1 MRRKILALSLVLAM
15 AASVLSPAAMAQTV
29 SDSLPTVIATSE
41 STAES
46 TSAAESESTA
56 ESTSTAE
63 SVSTPASAPA
73 AESTSDAVASEN
85 TNAAQPQADEVAI
98 DETNFP
104 DANFREHVKHYDTDG
119 NGSFSQAELDAVT
132 EMNVSFFERVQNLK
146 GIEYFTAL
154 TSLNVSDNQLTSLD
168 VSANTVLTELNVYN
182 NQLTS
187 LDVSGCTG
195 LISLYVHNNQLTSL
209 DVSKNTALQNLYVGG
224 NQLTSLDVS
233 ANTALTDLYAPYN
246 QLTSLDV
253 SANTALISLSVFEN
267 QLISL
272 KLGNKPSW
280 EYTVDNPTQLSL
292 TAKAGAAIDLK
303 TYAPFFDASKVSNVQ
318 GGTID
323 TNGVLTGWTSGS
335 PVTYTY
341 DAGFE
346 QVLNVEITI
355 QDEAQTT
362 EVAIDEANF
371 PDANFREVV
380 KRFDKDGNGSFSQA
394 ELDAVKGLSPFNE
407 GIQNLK
413 GIEYFTALKYLD
425 VGSNQLTTLDVSAN
439 TALTELEASGNQL
452 TSLDVSA
459 NTALTNLSVKYNQL
473 TSLDVSGC
481 TMLTNLDVESNKLTT
496 LDVSTNTALS
506 RLSVRENQLTNL
518 DISANTALINLNL
531 STNKLTKLDLSAN
544 TALTSLNVYNNQLTE
559 LDLSA
564 NTALTSLNV
573 SGNQLTALN
582 VSANTKLTDL
592 YVENN
597 QLTELDV
604 SANTVLTNLGVSYNQ
619 LTSLDLSANEQL
631 FQLSAKGTSLTAL
644 RLGNLMTWDLFDVD
658 NPTKVSLTAETG
670 TAIDLKTYAPFFDAS
685 KVSNVQGGT
694 IDTNGVLT
702 GWTSGSPVT
711 YTYDAGFE
719 QVLNVEITVQDEA
732 QATEVTIDETNFP
745 DANFREFVKQY
756 DTDKNGSFSQA
767 ELDAVTEI
775 AASLKGIQ
783 SLKGVEYFTA
793 LTDLHV
799 ANNQLT
805 SLDVSKNTALTD
817 LHVANNQLTSLDVSA
832 NTALTSLN
840 VGGNQLTSLDVSKN
854 TALTDLHVAD
864 NQLTSLDVSSN
875 QLTSL
880 DVSANTALTNL
891 NAPYNQLTAL
901 KLGHVPAF
909 GYTID
914 NPTKVSLTA
923 KAGTAID
930 LKTYAPF
937 FDASKVS
944 NVQGGTIDA
953 NGVLT
958 GWTSGS
964 PVTYTYDAGFEQ
976 VLNVSIVIVDEDLK
990 GLSLVATPFSKTYNG
1005 KAVTEQELIAG
1016 AKATYEGKEVSG
1028 KWSVENL
1035 PEMKDVG
1042 TYRPVLTFTPDSA
1055 EYVGGTIETSVQI
1068 NPAPFSV
1075 WVGLSNY
1082 NINTGDKLPT
1092 VSLQYGGTPNGEV
1105 LQSTVEPVFTGMP
1118 EQSTAGTY
1126 TIVLSNAKEVLESL
1140 KAQPTAKNY
1149 TIQLWDKASLFISRY
1164 IQLPNAPTSPVEGT
1178 TGRLLMEKTFTN
1190 VPESLKAVGLDSV
1203 EKVTDKLLA
1212 SVTGATKD
1220 NTVMYDVHYSISAD
1234 GQTWNALTPEQFP
1247 KEGLTITLPYP
1258 EGVDTKANDFTAMH
1272 MFTQDVNGFKTGDV
1286 EVIKAVK
1293 TDAGLQMTVKGF
1305 SPIAIT
1311 WAKAGTTPPI
1321 DGGNGGN
1328 VVTPPTGGNGTTTQP
1343 TTPNPGTGAIAQTG
1357 DNSAVAVWGIVMAL
1371 CATAAAGLMIVKS
1384 KGKKKP

>member
-1 MRRKILALSLVLAM
+1 M
-15 AASVLSPAAMAQTV
+15 
-29 SDSLPTVIATSE
+29 
-41 STAES
+41 
-46 TSAAESESTA
+46 
-56 ESTSTAE
+56 STAE
-63 SVSTPASAPA
+63 SVSTADSANA
-73 AESTSDAVASEN
+73 AESASAAEN
-85 TNAAQPQADEVAI
+85 TTAAQPQAD
-98 DETNFP
+98 
-104 DANFREHVKHYDTDG
+104 
-119 NGSFSQAELDAVT
+119 
-132 EMNVSFFERVQNLK
+132 
-146 GIEYFTAL
+146 
-154 TSLNVSDNQLTSLD
+154 
-168 VSANTVLTELNVYN
+168 
-182 NQLTS
+182 
-187 LDVSGCTG
+187 
-195 LISLYVHNNQLTSL
+195 
-209 DVSKNTALQNLYVGG
+209 
-224 NQLTSLDVS
+224 
-233 ANTALTDLYAPYN
+233 
-246 QLTSLDV
+246 
-253 SANTALISLSVFEN
+253 
-267 QLISL
+267 
-272 KLGNKPSW
+272 
-280 EYTVDNPTQLSL
+280 
-292 TAKAGAAIDLK
+292 
-303 TYAPFFDASKVSNVQ
+303 
-318 GGTID
+318 
-323 TNGVLTGWTSGS
+323 
-335 PVTYTY
+335 
-341 DAGFE
+341 
-346 QVLNVEITI
+346 
-355 QDEAQTT
+355 

-685 KVSNVQGGT
+685 KVSNVKGGT
-694 IDTNGVLT
+694 IDANGVLT

-767 ELDAVTEI
+767 ELGAVTEI
-775 AASLKGIQ
+775 VAFLKGIQ

-793 LTDLHV
+793 LESLNVRDNQLTSLDVSKNTALESLNV
-799 ANNQLT
+799 RNNQLT
-805 SLDVSKNTALTD
+805 SLDVSKNTALTE
-817 LHVANNQLTSLDVSA
+817 LY
-832 NTALTSLN
+832 

-864 NQLTSLDVSSN
+864 NQLTSLDVSKNTALTSLKVHINQLTSLDVSKNTALTDLTVTDNQLSKLDVSKNTALEVLYADSSQLAELDVSKNTALTDLHVADNQLTSLDVSKNTALTSLKVHINQLTSLDVSKNTALTDLTVTDNQLSKLDVSKNTALEVLYADSSQLAELDVSKNTALTDLHVADNQLTSLDVSKNTALTSLDARYN

-880 DVSANTALTNL
+880 DVSANTALTFLEVSFNRL
-891 NAPYNQLTAL
+891 TSLDVSANTALESLSVHGSQLAELDVSKNTALTDLYVADNQLTSLDVSKNTALTSLDARYNQLTSLDVSANTAL
-901 KLGHVPAF
+901 KSLYVNGTP
-909 GYTID
+909 
-914 NPTKVSLTA
+914 LTA
-923 KAGTAID
+923 LQLGSNPSDYFGIDSPTRLSTTAKTGTAVD

-944 NVQGGTIDA
+944 NVKGGTIDA

-990 GLSLVATPFSKTYNG
+990 GLSLVANPFSKTYNG

-1055 EYVGGTIETSVQI
+1055 EYESGTIETSVQI

-1092 VSLQYGGTPNGEV
+1092 VSLQYSGAVNGEV
-1105 LQSTVEPVFTGMP
+1105 LESTVEPVFTGMP

-1212 SVTGATKD
+1212 SVNGATKD
-1220 NTVMYDVHYSISAD
+1220 NTVVYDVHYSISAD

-1311 WAKAGTTPPI
+1311 WAKAGTTPPT

-1328 VVTPPTGGNGTTTQP
+1328 VVTPPTDGGNGTTTQP

-1371 CATAAAGLMIVKS
+1371 CATAAAGLMIMKS
-1384 KGKKKP
+1384 KGKKKQ

>member
-41 STAES
+41 SAAESASAAESESTAESVSTADSANAAES

-85 TNAAQPQADEVAI
+85 TTAAQPQADEVAI

-104 DANFREHVKHYDTDG
+104 DANFREIVKQYDADG

-233 ANTALTDLYAPYN
+233 ANTALTDLYAPEN

-253 SANTALISLSVFEN
+253 SANTALISLSVFDN

-280 EYTVDNPTQLSL
+280 EWEYAVDNPTQLSL
-292 TAKAGAAIDLK
+292 TAKAGTAIDLK
-303 TYAPFFDASKVSNVQ
+303 TYAPFFDASKVSNVK
-318 GGTID
+318 GGAID
-323 TNGVLTGWTSGS
+323 ANGVLTGWTSGS

-362 EVAIDEANF
+362 EVAIDETNF
-371 PDANFREVV
+371 PDAIFREFV
-380 KRFDKDGNGSFSQA
+380 KKYDTDGNGSFSQA
-394 ELDAVKGLSPFNE
+394 ELDAVTEIDDASYRV
-407 GIQNLK
+407 IQNLK
-413 GIEYFTALKYLD
+413 GIECFTALESLDVSSNQLTSLDVSENTALTSLNVSGNQLSELDVSANTALESLEVGVNQLTSLDVSANTELLSLD
-425 VGSNQLTTLDVSAN
+425 VGSNQLTSLDVSAN
-439 TALTELEASGNQL
+439 TELLSLDVGGNQL

-459 NTALTNLSVKYNQL
+459 NTAL
-473 TSLDVSGC
+473 
-481 TMLTNLDVESNKLTT
+481 E
-496 LDVSTNTALS
+496 
-506 RLSVRENQLTNL
+506 
-518 DISANTALINLNL
+518 
-531 STNKLTKLDLSAN
+531 
-544 TALTSLNVYNNQLTE
+544 SLNVY
-559 LDLSA
+559 
-564 NTALTSLNV
+564 
-573 SGNQLTALN
+573 
-582 VSANTKLTDL
+582 
-592 YVENN
+592 
-597 QLTELDV
+597 
-604 SANTVLTNLGVSYNQ
+604 
-619 LTSLDLSANEQL
+619 
-631 FQLSAKGTSLTAL
+631 
-644 RLGNLMTWDLFDVD
+644 
-658 NPTKVSLTAETG
+658 
-670 TAIDLKTYAPFFDAS
+670 
-685 KVSNVQGGT
+685 GG
-694 IDTNGVLT
+694 
-702 GWTSGSPVT
+702 
-711 YTYDAGFE
+711 
-719 QVLNVEITVQDEA
+719 
-732 QATEVTIDETNFP
+732 
-745 DANFREFVKQY
+745 
-756 DTDKNGSFSQA
+756 
-767 ELDAVTEI
+767 
-775 AASLKGIQ
+775 
-783 SLKGVEYFTA
+783 
-793 LTDLHV
+793 
-799 ANNQLT
+799 
-805 SLDVSKNTALTD
+805 
-817 LHVANNQLTSLDVSA
+817 QLTSLDVSA
-832 NTALTSLN
+832 NTALE
-840 VGGNQLTSLDVSKN
+840 SLDVPY
-854 TALTDLHVAD
+854 
-864 NQLTSLDVSSN
+864 N

-891 NAPYNQLTAL
+891 NVSVNQLTSLDVSANTALETLYVSDNQLTSLDVSKNTALTNLATSHNQLTTLDVSANTALESLEVGVNQLTSLDVSDCTALESLYVSNNQLTSLDVSANTALGRLEVGSNRLTSLDVSKNTALTALDVSHNQLTSLDVSGCTALTALYVPYNQLTSLDVSKNTALTALDVSYNQLTSLDVSANTAL
-901 KLGHVPAF
+901 KDLKAQGCNLTSLDVSANTALTNLNVVSNQLTSLDVSANTALKSLYVSNNPLAALQLGSNPSDYF
-909 GYTID
+909 WID
-914 NPTKVSLTA
+914 SPTRLSTTA
-923 KAGTAID
+923 KTGTPID

-964 PVTYTYDAGFEQ
+964 PVTYTYDAGFEK

-990 GLSLVATPFSKTYNG
+990 GLSLVANPFSKTYNG

-1042 TYRPVLTFTPDSA
+1042 AYRPVLTFTPDSA

-1082 NINTGDKLPT
+1082 NINTGDALPT
-1092 VSLQYGGTPNGEV
+1092 VSLQYSGAVNGEV

-1164 IQLPNAPTSPVEGT
+1164 IQLPNAPASPVEGT

-1212 SVTGATKD
+1212 SVTGTTKD
-1220 NTVMYDVHYSISAD
+1220 NTVVYDVHYSISAD

-1311 WAKAGTTPPI
+1311 WAKAGTTTPPTG
-1321 DGGNGGN
+1321 GGNGGN

-1371 CATAAAGLMIVKS
+1371 CATAAAGLMIMKS
-1384 KGKKKP
+1384 KGKKKQ

>member
-29 SDSLPTVIATSE
+29 SDSVPIVIATSE

-233 ANTALTDLYAPYN
+233 ANTALTDLYAPEN

-253 SANTALISLSVFEN
+253 SANTALISLSVFDN

-280 EYTVDNPTQLSL
+280 AYAVDNPTQL
-292 TAKAGAAIDLK
+292 
-303 TYAPFFDASKVSNVQ
+303 
-318 GGTID
+318 
-323 TNGVLTGWTSGS
+323 
-335 PVTYTY
+335 
-341 DAGFE
+341 
-346 QVLNVEITI
+346 
-355 QDEAQTT
+355 
-362 EVAIDEANF
+362 
-371 PDANFREVV
+371 
-380 KRFDKDGNGSFSQA
+380 
-394 ELDAVKGLSPFNE
+394 
-407 GIQNLK
+407 
-413 GIEYFTALKYLD
+413 
-425 VGSNQLTTLDVSAN
+425 
-439 TALTELEASGNQL
+439 
-452 TSLDVSA
+452 
-459 NTALTNLSVKYNQL
+459 
-473 TSLDVSGC
+473 
-481 TMLTNLDVESNKLTT
+481 
-496 LDVSTNTALS
+496 
-506 RLSVRENQLTNL
+506 
-518 DISANTALINLNL
+518 
-531 STNKLTKLDLSAN
+531 
-544 TALTSLNVYNNQLTE
+544 
-559 LDLSA
+559 
-564 NTALTSLNV
+564 
-573 SGNQLTALN
+573 
-582 VSANTKLTDL
+582 
-592 YVENN
+592 
-597 QLTELDV
+597 
-604 SANTVLTNLGVSYNQ
+604 
-619 LTSLDLSANEQL
+619 
-631 FQLSAKGTSLTAL
+631 
-644 RLGNLMTWDLFDVD
+644 
-658 NPTKVSLTAETG
+658 
-670 TAIDLKTYAPFFDAS
+670 
-685 KVSNVQGGT
+685 
-694 IDTNGVLT
+694 
-702 GWTSGSPVT
+702 
-711 YTYDAGFE
+711 
-719 QVLNVEITVQDEA
+719 
-732 QATEVTIDETNFP
+732 
-745 DANFREFVKQY
+745 
-756 DTDKNGSFSQA
+756 
-767 ELDAVTEI
+767 
-775 AASLKGIQ
+775 
-783 SLKGVEYFTA
+783 
-793 LTDLHV
+793 
-799 ANNQLT
+799 
-805 SLDVSKNTALTD
+805 
-817 LHVANNQLTSLDVSA
+817 
-832 NTALTSLN
+832 
-840 VGGNQLTSLDVSKN
+840 
-854 TALTDLHVAD
+854 
-864 NQLTSLDVSSN
+864 
-875 QLTSL
+875 
-880 DVSANTALTNL
+880 
-891 NAPYNQLTAL
+891 
-901 KLGHVPAF
+901 
-909 GYTID
+909 
-914 NPTKVSLTA
+914 SLTA

-976 VLNVSIVIVDEDLK
+976 VLNVEITIQDEAQTTEVAIDETNFPDANFREIVKRYDTDGNGSFSQAELDAVTEIIASYKGIQNLKGIEYFTALTSLGVSGNQLTSLDVSANTALTSLDVGANQLTSLDVSGCTALTSLYVSDNQLTSLDVSGCTALTSLNVRNNQLTSLDVSANAALESLYVSNNQLTSLDVSDHTALTSLDVSGIYNDDGNKLALLDVSGCTALKSLDASNTQLTSLDVSGCTALTSLKVSNTQLTSLDMSANTALESLDVSSDQLMSLNVSKNTALTKLSVYSKQLSDLDLSNCTALTKLDASSSQLTSLDLSKNTALKELTLNYAQLTSLNLSANTELTQLWVYDTQLTTLDLSKNTALTYLFAGNNRLSALDLSANKALGSLSVQESLITSLDLSANTALGSLGVADTPLTSLDLSTHKQLAELVIHGVPLTALKLGSAPSFRYTIDNPTKASLTAKTGTGIDMKTYAPFFEASKVSNVQGGSIDANGVLTGWTSGSPVTYTYDAGFEKVLNVSIVIVDEDLK
-990 GLSLVATPFSKTYNG
+990 GLSLVANPFSKTYNG

-1042 TYRPVLTFTPDSA
+1042 TYRHVLTFTPDSA
-1055 EYVGGTIETSVQI
+1055 EYESGTIETSVQI
-1068 NPAPFSV
+1068 NPAHFSAA
-1075 WVGLSNY
+1075 VGLSNY
-1082 NINTGDKLPT
+1082 NINTGDALPT
-1092 VSLQYGGTPNGEV
+1092 VSLQYSGAVNGEV
-1105 LQSTVEPVFTGMP
+1105 LESTVEPVFTGMP
-1118 EQSTAGTY
+1118 EQSTAGSY

-1178 TGRLLMEKTFTN
+1178 TGRLMMEETFTN

-1212 SVTGATKD
+1212 SVNGATKD
-1220 NTVMYDVHYSISAD
+1220 NTVVYDVHYSISAD

-1311 WAKAGTTPPI
+1311 WAKAGTTTPP

-1371 CATAAAGLMIVKS
+1371 CATAAAGLMIMKS
-1384 KGKKKP
+1384 KGKKKQ

>member
-29 SDSLPTVIATSE
+29 SDSLPTVIVTSE

-187 LDVSGCTG
+187 LDVS
-195 LISLYVHNNQLTSL
+195 
-209 DVSKNTALQNLYVGG
+209 
-224 NQLTSLDVS
+224 
-233 ANTALTDLYAPYN
+233 ANTALTDLYAPEN

-253 SANTALISLSVFEN
+253 SANTALISLSVFDN
-267 QLISL
+267 QLTSLDVSANTALTILYVGSNQLTAL
-272 KLGNKPSW
+272 KLGHVPAFG
-280 EYTVDNPTQLSL
+280 YTIDNPTKVSL
-292 TAKAGAAIDLK
+292 TAKTGTPIDLK
-303 TYAPFFDASKVSNVQ
+303 TYAPFFDASKVSNVK

-323 TNGVLTGWTSGS
+323 ANGVLTGWTSGS

-362 EVAIDEANF
+362 EVAIDETNF
-371 PDANFREVV
+371 PDAIFREFV
-380 KRFDKDGNGSFSQA
+380 KKYDTDGNGSFSQA
-394 ELDAVKGLSPFNE
+394 ELDAVTEIDDASYRV
-407 GIQNLK
+407 IQNLK
-413 GIEYFTALKYLD
+413 GIECFTALESLD
-425 VGSNQLTTLDVSAN
+425 VSSNQLTSLDVSAN
-439 TALTELEASGNQL
+439 TALTSLNVSGNQLSELDVSANTALESLEVGVNQLTSLDVSANTELLSLGVGGNQLTSLDVSANTALETLYVPYNQL

-459 NTALTNLSVKYNQL
+459 NTALTNLNVSVNQLTSLDVSANTALETLYVSDNQLTSLDVSKNTALTALDVPHNQL

-481 TMLTNLDVESNKLTT
+481 TAL
-496 LDVSTNTALS
+496 TALY
-506 RLSVRENQLTNL
+506 VPYNQLTSL
-518 DISANTALINLNL
+518 DV
-531 STNKLTKLDLSAN
+531 SAN
-544 TALTSLNVYNNQLTE
+544 TALTA
-559 LDLSA
+559 LD
-564 NTALTSLNV
+564 
-573 SGNQLTALN
+573 
-582 VSANTKLTDL
+582 
-592 YVENN
+592 
-597 QLTELDV
+597 
-604 SANTVLTNLGVSYNQ
+604 VSYNQ
-619 LTSLDLSANEQL
+619 LTSLDVSANTALKDLKAQGCNL
-631 FQLSAKGTSLTAL
+631 TSLDVSANTAL
-644 RLGNLMTWDLFDVD
+644 TNLNVISNQLTSLDVSANTALKSLYVNNNPLAALQLGSNPSDYFWIDSPTRLST
-658 NPTKVSLTAETG
+658 TAKTG

-685 KVSNVQGGT
+685 KVSNVKGGT
-694 IDTNGVLT
+694 IDANGILT

-719 QVLNVEITVQDEA
+719 
-732 QATEVTIDETNFP
+732 
-745 DANFREFVKQY
+745 K
-756 DTDKNGSFSQA
+756 
-767 ELDAVTEI
+767 
-775 AASLKGIQ
+775 
-783 SLKGVEYFTA
+783 
-793 LTDLHV
+793 
-799 ANNQLT
+799 
-805 SLDVSKNTALTD
+805 
-817 LHVANNQLTSLDVSA
+817 
-832 NTALTSLN
+832 
-840 VGGNQLTSLDVSKN
+840 
-854 TALTDLHVAD
+854 
-864 NQLTSLDVSSN
+864 
-875 QLTSL
+875 
-880 DVSANTALTNL
+880 
-891 NAPYNQLTAL
+891 
-901 KLGHVPAF
+901 
-909 GYTID
+909 
-914 NPTKVSLTA
+914 
-923 KAGTAID
+923 
-930 LKTYAPF
+930 
-937 FDASKVS
+937 
-944 NVQGGTIDA
+944 
-953 NGVLT
+953 
-958 GWTSGS
+958 
-964 PVTYTYDAGFEQ
+964 

-990 GLSLVATPFSKTYNG
+990 GLSLVANPFSKTYNG

-1042 TYRPVLTFTPDSA
+1042 AYRPVLTFTPDSA

-1118 EQSTAGTY
+1118 EQATAGTY

-1220 NTVMYDVHYSISAD
+1220 NTVVYEVHYSISAD

-1311 WAKAGTTPPI
+1311 WAKAGTTPPTDGGDGGTTTPPTGGGNGGNVVTPPI

-1384 KGKKKP
+1384 KGKKKR

>member
-29 SDSLPTVIATSE
+29 SDSLPIVSVTSE
-41 STAES
+41 SASAAESESTAESVSTADSANAAES
-46 TSAAESESTA
+46 TSAAESVSTA

-73 AESTSDAVASEN
+73 AEN
-85 TNAAQPQADEVAI
+85 TTAAQPQADEVAI
-98 DETNFP
+98 DET
-104 DANFREHVKHYDTDG
+104 
-119 NGSFSQAELDAVT
+119 
-132 EMNVSFFERVQNLK
+132 
-146 GIEYFTAL
+146 
-154 TSLNVSDNQLTSLD
+154 
-168 VSANTVLTELNVYN
+168 
-182 NQLTS
+182 
-187 LDVSGCTG
+187 
-195 LISLYVHNNQLTSL
+195 
-209 DVSKNTALQNLYVGG
+209 
-224 NQLTSLDVS
+224 
-233 ANTALTDLYAPYN
+233 
-246 QLTSLDV
+246 
-253 SANTALISLSVFEN
+253 
-267 QLISL
+267 
-272 KLGNKPSW
+272 
-280 EYTVDNPTQLSL
+280 
-292 TAKAGAAIDLK
+292 
-303 TYAPFFDASKVSNVQ
+303 
-318 GGTID
+318 
-323 TNGVLTGWTSGS
+323 
-335 PVTYTY
+335 
-341 DAGFE
+341 
-346 QVLNVEITI
+346 
-355 QDEAQTT
+355 
-362 EVAIDEANF
+362 NF

-685 KVSNVQGGT
+685 KVSNVKGGT
-694 IDTNGVLT
+694 IDANGILT

-732 QATEVTIDETNFP
+732 QTTEVAIDETNFP

-767 ELDAVTEI
+767 ELDAVTVI
-775 AASLKGIQ
+775 NAPSYRGIQNLKGI
-783 SLKGVEYFTA
+783 ECFTA
-793 LTDLHV
+793 LASLNVYYNQLSELDVSANTALESLHV
-799 ANNQLT
+799 SHNQLSELDVSANTVLT
-805 SLDVSKNTALTD
+805 SLDVSD
-817 LHVANNQLTSLDVSA
+817 NQLTSLDVSA

-840 VGGNQLTSLDVSKN
+840 VSYNQLSELDVSANTELWNLEVGSNQLTSLDVSAN
-854 TALTDLHVAD
+854 TELWNLHVSA
-864 NQLTSLDVSSN
+864 NQLTSLYVSANTELLSLDVGGN

-880 DVSANTALTNL
+880 DVSANTALESLNVSESQLTSLDVSANTALQDLYVNNNQLTELDVSANTELWNL
-891 NAPYNQLTAL
+891 HVDNNQLTAL
-901 KLGHVPAF
+901 DVSANTALTSLNVSYNQLTELDVSANTALASLDVNHNQLSELDVSANTALQVLYVANNQLTALDVSANTKLSTLIVNQNQLISLKLGNKPSWE
-909 GYTID
+909 YTVD
-914 NPTKVSLTA
+914 NPTQLSLTA
-923 KAGTAID
+923 KAGTPID

-944 NVQGGTIDA
+944 NVQGGAIDA

-990 GLSLVATPFSKTYNG
+990 GLSLVANPFSKTYNG

-1016 AKATYEGKEVSG
+1016 AKATYDGKEVSG

-1035 PEMKDVG
+1035 PEIKDVG

-1092 VSLQYGGTPNGEV
+1092 ISLQYGGTPNGEV
-1105 LQSTVEPVFTGMP
+1105 LESTVEPVFTGMP
-1118 EQSTAGTY
+1118 ETATAGRY

-1164 IQLPNAPTSPVEGT
+1164 IQLPNAPASPVDGT

-1212 SVTGATKD
+1212 NVTGTTKD
-1220 NTVMYDVHYSISAD
+1220 NTVVYDVHYSISAD

-1311 WAKAGTTPPI
+1311 WAKAGTTPPT

-1371 CATAAAGLMIVKS
+1371 CATAAAGLMIMKS
-1384 KGKKKP
+1384 KGKKKQ

>member
-41 STAES
+41 STSAAESESTAESVSTADSANAAES
-46 TSAAESESTA
+46 TSAAESESTAESVSTADSANAAESASAAESVSTA

-73 AESTSDAVASEN
+73 AEN
-85 TNAAQPQADEVAI
+85 TTAAQPQADEVAI

-104 DANFREHVKHYDTDG
+104 DANFREFVKRYDTDK

-132 EMNVSFFERVQNLK
+132 EIDVSNKGIQSLK

-154 TSLNVSDNQLTSLD
+154 ESLSVVHNQLTSLD
-168 VSANTVLTELNVYN
+168 VSKNTVLTELNVYN

-187 LDVSGCTG
+187 LDVSANTA
-195 LISLYVHNNQLTSL
+195 LTNLDVSYSQLTSL
-209 DVSKNTALQNLYVGG
+209 DVSRNTALTRLYVGG
-224 NQLTSLDVS
+224 NQLTGLDVS
-233 ANTALTDLYAPYN
+233 ANAALTDLYAPHN

-253 SANTALISLSVFEN
+253 SANTALISLSVFDN
-267 QLISL
+267 QLTSLDVSANTALTSFYAVGNQLTAL
-272 KLGNKPSW
+272 KLGHVPAFG
-280 EYTVDNPTQLSL
+280 YMIDNPTKVSL
-292 TAKAGAAIDLK
+292 TAKTGAAIDLK
-303 TYAPFFDASKVSNVQ
+303 TYAPFFDASKVSNLQ

-323 TNGVLTGWTSGS
+323 ANGILTGWTSGS

-362 EVAIDEANF
+362 EVAIDETNF
-371 PDANFREVV
+371 PDANFREIV
-380 KRFDKDGNGSFSQA
+380 KRYDTDGNGSFSQA
-394 ELDAVKGLSPFNE
+394 ELDAVTEIIASYK

-413 GIEYFTALKYLD
+413 GIEYFTALTSLG
-425 VGSNQLTTLDVSAN
+425 V
-439 TALTELEASGNQL
+439 SGNQL

-459 NTALTNLSVKYNQL
+459 NTALTSLDVGANQL

-481 TMLTNLDVESNKLTT
+481 T
-496 LDVSTNTALS
+496 
-506 RLSVRENQLTNL
+506 
-518 DISANTALINLNL
+518 
-531 STNKLTKLDLSAN
+531 
-544 TALTSLNVYNNQLTE
+544 ALTSLY
-559 LDLSA
+559 
-564 NTALTSLNV
+564 V
-573 SGNQLTALN
+573 S
-582 VSANTKLTDL
+582 D
-592 YVENN
+592 
-597 QLTELDV
+597 
-604 SANTVLTNLGVSYNQ
+604 
-619 LTSLDLSANEQL
+619 
-631 FQLSAKGTSLTAL
+631 
-644 RLGNLMTWDLFDVD
+644 
-658 NPTKVSLTAETG
+658 
-670 TAIDLKTYAPFFDAS
+670 
-685 KVSNVQGGT
+685 
-694 IDTNGVLT
+694 
-702 GWTSGSPVT
+702 
-711 YTYDAGFE
+711 
-719 QVLNVEITVQDEA
+719 
-732 QATEVTIDETNFP
+732 
-745 DANFREFVKQY
+745 
-756 DTDKNGSFSQA
+756 
-767 ELDAVTEI
+767 
-775 AASLKGIQ
+775 
-783 SLKGVEYFTA
+783 
-793 LTDLHV
+793 
-799 ANNQLT
+799 
-805 SLDVSKNTALTD
+805 
-817 LHVANNQLTSLDVSA
+817 NQLTSLDVSA
-832 NTALTSLN
+832 NAALESLYVSNNQLTSLDVSTN
-840 VGGNQLTSLDVSKN
+840 TALKSLEVGGNQLTSLDVSAN
-854 TALTDLHVAD
+854 AALESLYVSN
-864 NQLTSLDVSSN
+864 NQLTSLDVSDHTALTSLDVSGIYNDDGNKLALLDVSGCTALKSLDASN
-875 QLTSL
+875 TQLTSL
-880 DVSANTALTNL
+880 DVSGCTALTSLKVSNTQLTSLDMSANTALESLDVSSDQLMSLNVSKNTALTKLSVYSKQLSDLDLSNCTALTKLDASSSQLTSLDLSKNTALKELTLNYAQLTSLNL
-891 NAPYNQLTAL
+891 SANTELTQLWVYDTQLTTLDLSKNTALTYLFAGNNRLSALDLSANKALGSLSVQESLITSLDLSANTALGSLGVADTPLTSLDLSTHKQLAELVIHGVPLTAL
-901 KLGHVPAF
+901 KLGSAPSF
-909 GYTID
+909 RYTID
-914 NPTKVSLTA
+914 NPTKASLTA
-923 KAGTAID
+923 KTGTPID

-964 PVTYTYDAGFEQ
+964 PVTYTYDAGFEK

-990 GLSLVATPFSKTYNG
+990 GLSLVANPFSKTYNG

-1016 AKATYEGKEVSG
+1016 AKATYDGKEVSG

-1035 PEMKDVG
+1035 PEIKDVG

-1055 EYVGGTIETSVQI
+1055 EYESGTIETSVQI

-1082 NINTGDKLPT
+1082 NINTGDALPT
-1092 VSLQYGGTPNGEV
+1092 VSLQYSGAVNGEV
-1105 LQSTVEPVFTGMP
+1105 LESTVEPVFTGMP

-1164 IQLPNAPTSPVEGT
+1164 IQLPNAPASPVEGT

-1220 NTVMYDVHYSISAD
+1220 NTVVYDVHYSISAD

-1311 WAKAGTTPPI
+1311 WAKAGTTPPTDGGDGGTTTPPTGGGNGGNVVTPPT

-1328 VVTPPTGGNGTTTQP
+1328 VVTPPTGSNGTTTQP

-1384 KGKKKP
+1384 KGKKKQ

>member
-29 SDSLPTVIATSE
+29 SDSLPIVSVTSE

-46 TSAAESESTA
+46 TSAAESVSTA

-73 AESTSDAVASEN
+73 AESTSDAVASKN
-85 TNAAQPQADEVAI
+85 TTAAQPQADEVAI

-104 DANFREHVKHYDTDG
+104 DANFREAVKQYDTDG
-119 NGSFSQAELDAVT
+119 NGSFSQAELDAVRIID
-132 EMNVSFFERVQNLK
+132 VSNKSIQTLK
-146 GIEYFTAL
+146 GIEHFRELLVLTADNNGIEQVDISHNIKLRSLSMNNTVYGIGL
-154 TSLNVSDNQLTSLD
+154 TELNTENNPELLSLSLQMNQLTQLDITKNQKLTSINVSWNQLTDIDLSRNTDLKKFEAIGNRLGNLDVSNNTSLESLNVSGQNPLESLD
-168 VSANTVLTELNVYN
+168 VTKNTELKLLYLNISHL
-182 NQLTS
+182 QS
-187 LDVSGCTG
+187 LDLSNNVKLENLSLGVSREEADDGIESP
-195 LISLYVHNNQLTSL
+195 LSSL
-209 DVSKNTALQNLYVGG
+209 DVSKNVALTELLVSDSQI
-224 NQLTSLDVS
+224 TSLDIS
-233 ANTALTDLYAPYN
+233 NNLKIKRLQISN
-246 QLTSLDV
+246 SQLKALDV
-253 SANTALISLSVFEN
+253 SKNIELQTLWLSHNFLKELDLSNNAQLTGFSVVSN
-267 QLISL
+267 QLKFLDLSSNAALKSLNAVENPLMGLEVGGEISV
-272 KLGNKPSW
+272 NCNI
-280 EYTVDNPTQLSL
+280 DNPTQVSL
-292 TAKAGAAIDLK
+292 TAEAGTPIDLK

-323 TNGVLTGWTSGS
+323 ANGVLTGWTSGS

-362 EVAIDEANF
+362 EVAIDE
-371 PDANFREVV
+371 
-380 KRFDKDGNGSFSQA
+380 
-394 ELDAVKGLSPFNE
+394 
-407 GIQNLK
+407 
-413 GIEYFTALKYLD
+413 
-425 VGSNQLTTLDVSAN
+425 
-439 TALTELEASGNQL
+439 
-452 TSLDVSA
+452 
-459 NTALTNLSVKYNQL
+459 
-473 TSLDVSGC
+473 
-481 TMLTNLDVESNKLTT
+481 
-496 LDVSTNTALS
+496 
-506 RLSVRENQLTNL
+506 
-518 DISANTALINLNL
+518 
-531 STNKLTKLDLSAN
+531 
-544 TALTSLNVYNNQLTE
+544 
-559 LDLSA
+559 
-564 NTALTSLNV
+564 
-573 SGNQLTALN
+573 
-582 VSANTKLTDL
+582 
-592 YVENN
+592 
-597 QLTELDV
+597 
-604 SANTVLTNLGVSYNQ
+604 
-619 LTSLDLSANEQL
+619 
-631 FQLSAKGTSLTAL
+631 
-644 RLGNLMTWDLFDVD
+644 
-658 NPTKVSLTAETG
+658 
-670 TAIDLKTYAPFFDAS
+670 
-685 KVSNVQGGT
+685 
-694 IDTNGVLT
+694 
-702 GWTSGSPVT
+702 
-711 YTYDAGFE
+711 
-719 QVLNVEITVQDEA
+719 
-732 QATEVTIDETNFP
+732 TNFP
-745 DANFREFVKQY
+745 DANFREFVKRY
-756 DTDKNGSFSQA
+756 DTDGNGSFSQA

-775 AASLKGIQ
+775 NASSKEIQNLKGI
-783 SLKGVEYFTA
+783 EYFTA
-793 LTDLHV
+793 LTSLNVFDNNLTSLDVSANTALESLDVSNNHLTSLDLS
-799 ANNQLT
+799 ANTALTNLTASFNQLTELDLEANAALTILDVVGNQLT
-805 SLDVSKNTALTD
+805 SLDVSANTTLESLSVSD
-817 LHVANNQLTSLDVSA
+817 NQLTSLDVSA
-832 NTALTSLN
+832 NTALQDLYVAN
-840 VGGNQLTSLDVSKN
+840 NQLT
-854 TALTDLHVAD
+854 A
-864 NQLTSLDVSSN
+864 
-875 QLTSL
+875 L
-880 DVSANTALTNL
+880 DVSANTKLSTLIVNQ
-891 NAPYNQLTAL
+891 NQLISL
-901 KLGHVPAF
+901 KLGNEPFWV
-909 GYTID
+909 YTVD
-914 NPTKVSLTA
+914 NPTQLSLTA

-964 PVTYTYDAGFEQ
+964 PVTYTYDAGFEK

-990 GLSLVATPFSKTYNG
+990 GLSLVANPFSKTYNG

-1042 TYRPVLTFTPDSA
+1042 TYRHVLTFTPDSA

-1068 NPAPFSV
+1068 NPAHFSAA
-1075 WVGLSNY
+1075 VGLSNY
-1082 NINTGDKLPT
+1082 NINTGDALPT
-1092 VSLQYGGTPNGEV
+1092 AFLHYNGAVNGEV
-1105 LQSTVEPVFTGMP
+1105 LESTVEPVFTGMP

-1164 IQLPNAPTSPVEGT
+1164 IQLPNAPASPVEGT
-1178 TGRLLMEKTFTN
+1178 TGRLLMEETFTN

-1212 SVTGATKD
+1212 NVTGTTKD
-1220 NTVMYDVHYSISAD
+1220 NTVVYDVHYSISAD

-1311 WAKAGTTPPI
+1311 WAKAGTTPPT

-1371 CATAAAGLMIVKS
+1371 CATAAAGLMIMKS
-1384 KGKKKP
+1384 KGKKKQ

>member
-29 SDSLPTVIATSE
+29 SDSLPIVSVTSE

-56 ESTSTAE
+56 ESVSTAE
-63 SVSTPASAPA
+63 SASTVESTPANTPT
-73 AESTSDAVASEN
+73 AESTPENALTAGSTSAGSVDNAAAVSEN

-104 DANFREHVKHYDTDG
+104 DANFREFVKQYDTDG
-119 NGSFSQAELDAVT
+119 NGSFSQAELGAVT
-132 EMNVSFFERVQNLK
+132 EINASFKEIQSLK
-146 GIEYFTAL
+146 GIECFTAL
-154 TSLNVSDNQLTSLD
+154 TNLNVSMNQLTSLD
-168 VSANTVLTELNVYN
+168 VSANTA
-182 NQLTS
+182 LTS
-187 LDVSGCTG
+187 LDVSG
-195 LISLYVHNNQLTSL
+195 NQLTSL
-209 DVSKNTALQNLYVGG
+209 DVSKNTALTSLGANG

-233 ANTALTDLYAPYN
+233 ANTALTSLSVYNNQLTSLDVSANTALTSLGANGNQLTSLDVSANTALTNLDVSYN

-253 SANTALISLSVFEN
+253 SANTALTSLTVFEN

-272 KLGNKPSW
+272 KLGNKPFWSC
-280 EYTVDNPTQLSL
+280 TVDNPTQLFL

-303 TYAPFFDASKVSNVQ
+303 TYAPFFDASKVSNLQ

-323 TNGVLTGWTSGS
+323 ANGILTGWRPGT

-346 QVLNVEITI
+346 QVLNVEINF
-355 QDEAQTT
+355 DV
-362 EVAIDEANF
+362 VAIDETNF
-371 PDANFREVV
+371 PDANFREFV
-380 KRFDKDGNGSFSQA
+380 KRYDTDGNGNFSQA
-394 ELDAVKGLSPFNE
+394 ELDAVTEIDASYDAFYIV
-407 GIQNLK
+407 IQNLK
-413 GIEYFTALKYLD
+413 GIEYFTALESLD
-425 VGSNQLTTLDVSAN
+425 VRSNQLTSLDVSAN
-439 TALTELEASGNQL
+439 TALTSLDVSGNQL

-459 NTALTNLSVKYNQL
+459 NTALTSLSVY
-473 TSLDVSGC
+473 S
-481 TMLTNLDVESNKLTT
+481 
-496 LDVSTNTALS
+496 
-506 RLSVRENQLTNL
+506 
-518 DISANTALINLNL
+518 
-531 STNKLTKLDLSAN
+531 
-544 TALTSLNVYNNQLTE
+544 
-559 LDLSA
+559 
-564 NTALTSLNV
+564 
-573 SGNQLTALN
+573 
-582 VSANTKLTDL
+582 
-592 YVENN
+592 
-597 QLTELDV
+597 
-604 SANTVLTNLGVSYNQ
+604 
-619 LTSLDLSANEQL
+619 
-631 FQLSAKGTSLTAL
+631 
-644 RLGNLMTWDLFDVD
+644 
-658 NPTKVSLTAETG
+658 
-670 TAIDLKTYAPFFDAS
+670 
-685 KVSNVQGGT
+685 
-694 IDTNGVLT
+694 
-702 GWTSGSPVT
+702 
-711 YTYDAGFE
+711 
-719 QVLNVEITVQDEA
+719 
-732 QATEVTIDETNFP
+732 
-745 DANFREFVKQY
+745 
-756 DTDKNGSFSQA
+756 
-767 ELDAVTEI
+767 
-775 AASLKGIQ
+775 
-783 SLKGVEYFTA
+783 
-793 LTDLHV
+793 
-799 ANNQLT
+799 
-805 SLDVSKNTALTD
+805 
-817 LHVANNQLTSLDVSA
+817 NQLTSLDVSA

-840 VGGNQLTSLDVSKN
+840 VGGNQLTSLDVSRN
-854 TALTDLHVAD
+854 TALTELE
-864 NQLTSLDVSSN
+864 VSYN

-880 DVSANTALTNL
+880 DVSANTALGVLEVSGNQLTSLDVSKNTALTSLGANNNQLTSLDMSKNTALTSLSVYNNQLTELNISGCTALVDLTGHVNKLESLDVSTNTELTSLTISFNQLTSLDVSTNTKLTELFVNDNQLTELDVSANTELSSLNVGNNQLTELDVSANTELSNL
-891 NAPYNQLTAL
+891 NVGSNQLTELDVSANTELWDLSVGSNQLTELDVSANTELSGLNVGSNQLTELDVSANTALQVLHVYNNQLTELDVSAHTELRTLDVSNNQLKELAVNENKELTFLYVANNQLTALDVSANTKLSNLTVNQNQLTAL
-901 KLGHVPAF
+901 KLGSASFVTFAV
-909 GYTID
+909 D

-923 KAGTAID
+923 KTGTGID

-944 NVQGGTIDA
+944 NVKGGTIDA

-990 GLSLVATPFSKTYNG
+990 GLSLVANPFSKTYNG

-1016 AKATYEGKEVSG
+1016 AKATYDGKEVSG

-1042 TYRPVLTFTPDSA
+1042 TYRHVLTFTPDSA

-1105 LQSTVEPVFTGMP
+1105 LESTVEPVFTGMP

-1164 IQLPNAPTSPVEGT
+1164 SQLPNAPTSPVEGT

-1212 SVTGATKD
+1212 NVTGATKD
-1220 NTVMYDVHYSISAD
+1220 NTVVYDVHYSISAD

-1311 WAKAGTTPPI
+1311 WAKAGTTPPT

-1328 VVTPPTGGNGTTTQP
+1328 VVTPPTDGGNGTTTQP

-1371 CATAAAGLMIVKS
+1371 CATAAAGLMIVKT
-1384 KGKKKP
+1384 KGKKKQ